1 MMDGAKTSRDRES
14 LKQTVRVN
22 KSQISIEIYMSKFTL
37 TYVYVHICVRI
48 TESFRA
54 NGFPKSSTPTW
65 DGRSRRQSIKACIN
79 VFEKPTQVIWK
90 INIWHPDDAA
100 TIFTRSLKLRE
111 SLLGIYSTPLLLP
124 SFIGAAMGW
133 PWKVRFGNILLPFSK
148 IALCPVFVCVS
159 CSCCYLSIEVDKRL
173 LASAGA

>member
-1 MMDGAKTSRDRES
+1 MMDGAKTNRDRES
-14 LKQTVRVN
+14 LKQTVRV

-100 TIFTRSLKLRE
+100 TNFHQKPEIAWKFAWHLLHSPTTSKLYWCSDGLALKSQIWKHTFAIFENRTLSCFCLC
-111 SLLGIYSTPLLLP
+111 IVQLLLLEHW
-124 SFIGAAMGW
+124 SG
-133 PWKVRFGNILLPFSK
+133 
-148 IALCPVFVCVS
+148 
-159 CSCCYLSIEVDKRL
+159 
-173 LASAGA
+173 